1 MAIDYERETAQ
12 EIHGWVKEA
21 RRYINE
27 QRAREKK
34 RITPMTDEVD
44 RAYSFGKQSGLY
56 LAWEEVNELLI
67 RIEEIFLREDEQGES
82 LADEEEREY
91 WKNVLNDELRRNR

>member
-1 MAIDYERETAQ
+1 MARSIEFETAH

-21 RRYINE
+21 RQYIKE
-27 QRAREKK
+27 QKTFESA
-34 RITPMTDEVD
+34 V
-44 RAYSFGKQSGLY
+44 
-56 LAWEEVNELLI
+56 EELDELLI
-67 RIEEIFLREDEQGES
+67 HIEEIFLREDEQGES